1 MRACPVCGTTFPIP
15 TGPAQFKVY
24 CSAPCR
30 NQPKQHRRDL
40 AVGVVRK
47 PMETPRRFNLPTMI
61 QCADCEALFIP
72 THPLQRYCCIP
83 CRHRHNA
90 RGKPSYPGWTPARQA
105 AYQLRRALIM
115 GATAPGVLIVPADVY
130 ERDGW
135 ICGLCGDDVDRDL
148 NYPDPMSVSLDH
160 IVPVSLGGMHAMS
173 NVQCSHL
180 FCNLS
185 KNNRV
190 EEASHDPHTS
200 TASAVLLETE
210 AACA

>member
-15 TGPAQFKVY
+15 TGPAQFKVH
-24 CSAPCR
+24 CSVPCR
-30 NQPKQHRRDL
+30 NQAKQERRDL
-40 AVGVVRK
+40 ATGVVRK
-47 PMETPRRFNLPTMI
+47 RRETTPRRFDLSMMV

-90 RGKPSYPGWTPARQA
+90 DLSLARGHSSYVGWSPARQA
-105 AYQLRRALIM
+105 AYQRRSALVR
-115 GATAPGVLIVPADVY
+115 GATAPGDRIVPRDVF

-135 ICGLCGDDVDRDL
+135 ICGLCDASVDPSL

-190 EEASHDPHTS
+190 ASEVPHDSHTPA
-200 TASAVLLETE
+200 ASAVLF
-210 AACA
+210 